1 METSNENNILEQK
14 EINNNNQNYDEFIE
28 VNKESQQ
35 SSISSLKDKSSNIIH
50 ENINSKSMST
60 ENVTSFPNNDC
71 SKNVVSGDILINKI
85 QSHT

>member
-14 EINNNNQNYDEFIE
+14 EINNNNENYDEFIE

-35 SSISSLKDKSSNIIH
+35 SSISSLKDKSGNTIH

-71 SKNVVSGDILINKI
+71 NKNVGSGDILINKI